1 MRPTC
6 GWHDL
11 CPSNRLPFFW
21 KGTPDGPTMTAA
33 TNVELTSANFWL
45 AMMALS
51 SLAQLVITIT
61 VVVLAWRAYV
71 RAADAVDE
79 LERDHLRPLALKAHA
94 LIDDL
99 QDMAARARTVD
110 DAVRSRIEDVESAL
124 HSTKEIVLGRFWPV
138 FGVIRALRAGAGAWS
153 RRGAATR
160 RVTQGG

>member
-1 MRPTC
+1 
-6 GWHDL
+6 L
-11 CPSNRLPFFW
+11 NRLPFFW

-99 QDMAARARTVD
+99 QDMAAARTD
-110 DAVRSRIEDVESAL
+110 R
-124 HSTKEIVLGRFWPV
+124 G
-138 FGVIRALRAGAGAWS
+138 
-153 RRGAATR
+153 RRGPGAD
-160 RVTQGG
+160 